1 MVGSRSAIGDT
12 VNLASHLEGAAKGEL
27 DLLRV
32 KGRQLP
38 VRVHELVGLA
48 GTVPPAHL
56 ARFAEGLTLY
66 RARRF
71 AEAREAFLA
80 SPEDPPSRVFAAR
93 CETWMNQPPPED
105 WDGVFSLETK

>member
-1 MVGSRSAIGDT
+1 VVAVADAT
-12 VNLASHLEGAAKGEL
+12 
-27 DLLRV
+27 
-32 KGRQLP
+32 
-38 VRVHELVGLA
+38 
-48 GTVPPAHL
+48 PPEHL
-56 ARFAEGLTLY
+56 ARFAEGLALY

-93 CETWMNQPPPED
+93 CEPWVNQPPPED